1 MNAGRHPSSYR
12 DPSGFLFLHDGTLYR
27 YVAQAYAPHYD
38 TFMQGG
44 LYRDLTGAAL
54 LIPHREVPPPTS
66 TPPGAHRILKPE
78 PVAFVSYPYE
88 WCFGQLRDAA
98 LCLLEVQ
105 RRALMHGMLLK
116 DASAYNVQFHRGR
129 PIWIDTLSFERY
141 RPGEPWIAY
150 RQFCEHFLAPLLL
163 MARLHVDAGRLL
175 REHLDGLPLDL
186 AVRMLGW
193 RAAFSSAALVHVR
206 LHARSIRKFSG
217 PEAPSPGGQG
227 RVGLRGLEA
236 LVDNLTRAVRNL
248 DWRPSGTEWAD
259 YSSTHGYA
267 PESLE
272 AKRRIVQD
280 LLAQA
285 QPQTV
290 WDLGANTGEFSRLA
304 AATGAATI
312 ALDADAAA
320 VERNYQRIV
329 SDRETGILPLIQ
341 DLSNPSPSLGWGLA
355 ERLSLVERGPADV
368 VLALALVHHLAITH
382 NLPFDLIAGFL
393 AKLGRQLIIE
403 FVPKDDPQLG
413 LLLRS
418 REDIFTQYSR
428 ESFERAFERWFSI
441 GSGKPLPGSGRIL
454 YSMTTNAS

>member
-27 YVAQAYAPHYD
+27 YVAPAYAPHYD
-38 TFMQGG
+38 TLVQGG
-44 LYRDLTGAAL
+44 LYRDLAEAAL
-54 LIPHREVPPPTS
+54 LIPHREVPPPAS
-66 TPPGAHRILKPE
+66 APPGAYRVLAPD
-78 PVAFVSYPYE
+78 PVAFISYPYE

-98 LCLLEVQ
+98 LCLLEIQ
-105 RRALMHGMLLK
+105 RRALIHGMVLK
-116 DASAYNVQFHRGR
+116 DASAYNVQFHHGR
-129 PIWIDTLSFERY
+129 PVWIDTLSFEQY

-163 MARLHVDAGRLL
+163 MARVHVDARRLL
-175 REHLDGLPLDL
+175 REYLDGVPLDV
-186 AVRMLGW
+186 ATRMLGC
-193 RAAFSSAALVHVR
+193 RAALSSTALVHVR

-217 PEAPSPGGQG
+217 PRAPSPGGQA
-227 RVGLRGLEA
+227 RVGLKGLEG
-236 LVDNLTRAVRNL
+236 LVDNLTRAVRSL

-259 YSSTHGYA
+259 YSCMHGYA

-272 AKRRIVQD
+272 AKRRIVEN
-280 LLAQA
+280 LLKQVH
-285 QPQTV
+285 PRTV

-312 ALDADAAA
+312 ALDADPAA
-320 VERNYQRIV
+320 VERNYRQVV

-368 VLALALVHHLAITH
+368 VLALALLHHLAITH

-418 REDIFTQYSR
+418 REDIFTEYTR
-428 ESFERAFERWFSI
+428 ESFERAFGQWFSI
-441 GSGKPLPGSGRIL
+441 RSGEPLPGSGRIL
-454 YSMTTNAS
+454 YSMATNAP